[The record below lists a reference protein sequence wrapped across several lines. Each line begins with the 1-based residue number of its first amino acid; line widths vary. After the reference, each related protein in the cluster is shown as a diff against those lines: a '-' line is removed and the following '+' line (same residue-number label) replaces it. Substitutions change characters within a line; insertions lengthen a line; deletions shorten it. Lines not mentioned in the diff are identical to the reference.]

1 MSSPLDIPITCMQV
15 PIVLC
20 LQLHDHK
27 PVSRERLPTSSITGN
42 LTKMSLPSGD
52 SET

>member
-1 MSSPLDIPITCMQV
+1 MSSPLDISITCMQV

-20 LQLHDHK
+20 LQLHDHE

-42 LTKMSLPSGD
+42 LRKMSLPFGD
-52 SET
+52 S